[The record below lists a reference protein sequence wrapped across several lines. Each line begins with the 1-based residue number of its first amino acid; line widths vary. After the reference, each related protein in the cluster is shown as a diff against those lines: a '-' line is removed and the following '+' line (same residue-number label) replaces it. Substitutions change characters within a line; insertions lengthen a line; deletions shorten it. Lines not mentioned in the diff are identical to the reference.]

1 MTIMWVGNQKVTIK
15 CKFTAIKQYNNMVCS
30 ILSSETSLLAE
41 IVKAIGYY
49 VKVYK
54 TFMIIGDFNTEI
66 CEPNF

>member
-1 MTIMWVGNQKVTIK
+1 
-15 CKFTAIKQYNNMVCS
+15 MVCS